1 MNTTLITGAS
11 SGIGA
16 AFARK
21 LAARGRNVLLVARSE
36 DKLIALCN
44 ELGRLTSIRAQ
55 YVALDLQQ
63 PDAAAQLFEETKKR
77 ELEID
82 MLINNAGFGSMGDF
96 IKLDLDRE
104 LEMIQLNVRAVVAL
118 THRFLGPMRERKGG
132 TIINV
137 ASTASF
143 QAVPYMATYAATKAF
158 VLSFSEAIGE
168 ENRLHGIHVMALC
181 PGVTETKFFEAAKVD
196 RPPMR
201 TIQTPEEV
209 VDTALRGL
217 ARQKSLVISGW
228 TNWITV
234 EAERIAPRSVVT
246 KVAARVLRSRFEEKV
261 VRRRLRWTEFLTSA
275 LVRRCCRCRF

>member
-21 LAARGRNVLLVARSE
+21 LAARGRNVLLIARSE

-96 IKLDLDRE
+96 VKLDLDRE
-104 LEMIQLNVRAVVAL
+104 LEMIQLNVRAVVDV
-118 THRFLGPMRERKGG
+118 THRFLGPMRERNGG

-181 PGVTETKFFEAAKVD
+181 PGVTETKFFEAAKID

-201 TIQTPEEV
+201 VSQTPEEV

-217 ARQKSLVISGW
+217 ARQKSVVISGW
-228 TNWITV
+228 TNWLTV

-246 KVAARVLRSRFEEKV
+246 KVAARVLRSRFEE
-261 VRRRLRWTEFLTSA
+261 
-275 LVRRCCRCRF
+275 

>member
-55 YVALDLQQ
+55 YLALDLQQ
-63 PDAAAQLFEETKKR
+63 PDAGSQLLEETNKR
-77 ELEID
+77 GLEIE

-96 IKLDLDRE
+96 ARLDLDRE
-104 LEMIQLNVRAVVAL
+104 LGIIQLNIRSLVEL
-118 THRFLGPMRERKGG
+118 THRFLGPMRERKRG

-137 ASTASF
+137 ASTAGF

-158 VLSFSEAIGE
+158 VLSFSEALWE

-181 PGVTETKFFEAAKVD
+181 PGVTETNFFQASGMD

-201 TIQTPEEV
+201 ISETPEEV
-209 VDTALRGL
+209 VETALRALG
-217 ARQKSLVISGW
+217 RQKSTVISGW
-228 TNWITV
+228 FNLLTV
-234 EAERIAPRSVVT
+234 EAERLMPRSVVT
-246 KVAARVLRSRFEEKV
+246 KVAGKALRSRVEE
-261 VRRRLRWTEFLTSA
+261 
-275 LVRRCCRCRF
+275 

>member
-55 YVALDLQQ
+55 YFTLDLEQ
-63 PDAAAQLFEETKKR
+63 PDAAAQLFEETQKR

-96 IKLDLDRE
+96 AKLDLKRE
-104 LEMIQLNVRAVVAL
+104 LEMIQLNITAL
-118 THRFLGPMRERKGG
+118 IDLTQRFLLPMRERKRG

-137 ASTASF
+137 ASTAGF

-158 VLSFSEAIGE
+158 VLSFSEALWE
-168 ENRLHGIHVMALC
+168 ENRLHGVHVMALC
-181 PGVTETKFFEAAKVD
+181 PGVTETNFFEASKMD

-209 VDTALRGL
+209 VDAALRGL
-217 ARQKSLVISGW
+217 SRKKSVVVSGW
-228 TNWITV
+228 TNWLTV
-234 EAERIAPRSVVT
+234 EAERFVPRTLVT
-246 KVAARVLRSRFEEKV
+246 KVTGKALRSRFE
-261 VRRRLRWTEFLTSA
+261 
-275 LVRRCCRCRF
+275 

>member
-21 LAARGRNVLLVARSE
+21 LAARGRNVFLVARSE

-55 YVALDLQQ
+55 YLALDLRH
-63 PDAAAQLFEETKKR
+63 PDAGAQLFEETRKR

-96 IKLDLDRE
+96 DKLDLNHE
-104 LEMIQLNVRAVVAL
+104 LEMIQLNVRAVVDL
-118 THRFLGPMRERKGG
+118 THRFLKPMRERKRG

-137 ASTASF
+137 ASTAAF

-158 VLSFSEAIGE
+158 VLSFSEALWE
-168 ENRLHGIHVMALC
+168 ENRPYGIKVLALC
-181 PGVTETKFFEAAKVD
+181 PGVTETNFFEAAHGKK
-196 RPPMR
+196 PPAR
-201 TIQTPEEV
+201 AAQSPEDV
-209 VDTALRGL
+209 VDTALRAL
-217 ARQKSLVISGW
+217 ARGKSHVISGW
-228 TNWITV
+228 TNKAMTEV
-234 EAERIAPRSVVT
+234 ERFVPRSMVT
-246 KVAARVLRSRFEEKV
+246 RVAGRMM
-261 VRRRLRWTEFLTSA
+261 
-275 LVRRCCRCRF
+275 

>member
-11 SGIGA
+11 AGIGA

-55 YVALDLQQ
+55 YVALDLRE
-63 PDAAAQLFEETKKR
+63 PDAGAQLLEETKKR

-96 IKLDLDRE
+96 TKLDVDNE
-104 LEMIQLNVRAVVAL
+104 LEMIRLNVRAVVDL
-118 THRFLGPMRERKGG
+118 THRFLGPMRERKRG

-137 ASTASF
+137 ASTAAF

-158 VLSFSEAIGE
+158 VLSFSEAIGD
-168 ENRLHGIHVMALC
+168 ENRMHGIHVMALC
-181 PGVTETKFFEAAKVD
+181 PGVTETNFFEASKID

-201 TIQTPEEV
+201 TIQTAEEV
-209 VDTALRGL
+209 VDTALRALG
-217 ARQKSLVISGW
+217 RQKSVVISGW
-228 TNWITV
+228 TNWFTV
-234 EAERIAPRSVVT
+234 AAERFVPRSMVT
-246 KVAARVLRSRFEEKV
+246 KVAGKALRSRFEE
-261 VRRRLRWTEFLTSA
+261 
-275 LVRRCCRCRF
+275 